1 MIGII
6 AAMDSE
12 VRDIKSAMEDG
23 IKIHHG
29 GMTFFKGKLHQKE
42 VIAVKS
48 GVGKVNAAMCTQIL
62 IDVFKVNTLIHVGVA
77 GAVHP
82 DLEIGDIVISE
93 DSCQYDMDARAFGHP
108 RGEIPNMDTTFFKA
122 DPTLIKLAETAAQE
136 LNVNYRIGR
145 VMTADLGVDS
155 HKLKEELRQEF
166 GGLCVEMEGA
176 AVGQVAMLNQVP
188 YLVIRSMS
196 DKADSNLT
204 DDYKANLEASIKN
217 GVAMVLRMVQGV
229 TMA

>member
-29 GMTFFKGKLHQKE
+29 GMTFFKGKLNGKE
-42 VIAVKS
+42 VVAVKS
-48 GVGKVNAAMCTQIL
+48 GIGKVNAAMCTQVL
-62 IDVFKVNTLIHVGVA
+62 IDVFKVTTIIHVGVA

-82 DLEIGDIVISE
+82 ELEIGDIVISE

-108 RGEIPNMDTTFFKA
+108 RGEIPNMDITFFKA
-122 DPTLIKLAETAAQE
+122 DPTLIALAVAAAEE
-136 LNVNYRIGR
+136 LEASYRVGR
-145 VMTADLGVDS
+145 IMTADLGVDS
-155 HKLKEELRQEF
+155 NKLKEELREEF

-196 DKADSNLT
+196 DKADANLT

-217 GVAMVLRMVQGV
+217 GVAMVLSMVKGV
-229 TMA
+229 A

>member
-12 VRDIKSAMEDG
+12 VRDIKSAMAEG

-29 GMTFFKGKLHQKE
+29 GMTFFKGKLQQKE

-62 IDVFKVNTLIHVGVA
+62 IDIFKVSSLIHVGVA

-136 LNVNYRIGR
+136 LKVNYRIGR

-155 HKLKEELRQEF
+155 HKLKEELREEF

-229 TMA
+229 TAA

>member
-155 HKLKEELRQEF
+155 HKLKEELREEF

>member
-12 VRDIKSAMEDG
+12 VRDIKSVMKDC
-23 IKIHHG
+23 IKIQHG
-29 GMTFFKGKLHQKE
+29 GMAFLKGKLHQKE
-42 VIAVKS
+42 VVAVKS

-62 IDVFKVNTLIHVGVA
+62 IDLFKVKTIIHVGVA

-82 DLEIGDIVISE
+82 DLEIGDIVISA

-108 RGEIPNMDTTFFKA
+108 RGEIPNMDITFFKA
-122 DPTLIKLAETAAQE
+122 DKDLIKLAEDAAKE
-136 LNVNYRIGR
+136 LKVVYRVGR
-145 VMTADLGVDS
+145 IMTADLGVNS
-155 HKLKEELRQEF
+155 NKLKEELFAEF

-176 AVGQVAMLNQVP
+176 AVGQVAVLNQVP

-196 DKADSNLT
+196 DKADSNMT
-204 DDYKANLEASIKN
+204 DDYKENLQASIKH
-217 GVAMVLRMVQGV
+217 GVAIVLSMVQGV
-229 TMA
+229 A

>member
-62 IDVFKVNTLIHVGVA
+62 IDIFKVNTIIHVGVA

-108 RGEIPNMDTTFFKA
+108 RGEIPNMDITFFKA
-122 DPTLIKLAETAAQE
+122 DPTLIKLAVAAAQE
-136 LNVNYRIGR
+136 LDATYRVGR
-145 VMTADLGVDS
+145 IMTADLGVDS
-155 HKLKEELRQEF
+155 NKLKEELREEF

-204 DDYKANLEASIKN
+204 DDYKENLATSIKN
-217 GVAMVLRMVQGV
+217 GVAMVLNMIQGV
-229 TMA
+229 A

>member
-12 VRDIKSAMEDG
+12 VRDVKSAMAEG
-23 IKIHHG
+23 IEIYHG

-42 VIAVKS
+42 VVAVKS

-62 IDVFKVNTLIHVGVA
+62 IDVFKVNAIIHVGVA

-108 RGEIPNMDTTFFKA
+108 RGEIPNMDITFFKA
-122 DPTLIKLAETAAQE
+122 DPVLIKLAVAAAEE
-136 LNVNYRIGR
+136 LGASYRVGR

-155 HKLKEELRQEF
+155 NQLKEELREEF

-196 DKADSNLT
+196 DKADSDLT

-217 GVAMVLRMVQGV
+217 GVAIVLSMVSGV
-229 TMA
+229 A

>member
-62 IDVFKVNTLIHVGVA
+62 IDIFKVSSLIHVGVA

-82 DLEIGDIVISE
+82 DLEIGDIVI
-93 DSCQYDMDARAFGHP
+93 
-108 RGEIPNMDTTFFKA
+108 
-122 DPTLIKLAETAAQE
+122 
-136 LNVNYRIGR
+136 
-145 VMTADLGVDS
+145 
-155 HKLKEELRQEF
+155 
-166 GGLCVEMEGA
+166 
-176 AVGQVAMLNQVP
+176 
-188 YLVIRSMS
+188 
-196 DKADSNLT
+196 
-204 DDYKANLEASIKN
+204 
-217 GVAMVLRMVQGV
+217 
-229 TMA
+229 

>member
-29 GMTFFKGKLHQKE
+29 GMTFFKGKLQQKE

-62 IDVFKVNTLIHVGVA
+62 IDIFKVSSLIHVGVA

-155 HKLKEELRQEF
+155 HKLKEELREEF

-196 DKADSNLT
+196 DKADANLT
-204 DDYKANLEASIKN
+204 DDYKENLEASIKN
-217 GVAMVLRMVQGV
+217 GVAMVLNMVQGV

>member
-12 VRDIKSAMEDG
+12 VKELKSSMVDG
-23 IKIHHG
+23 IEINHA
-29 GMTFFKGKLHQKE
+29 GMTFLKGTLGQKE
-42 VIAVKS
+42 AVIVKS

-62 IDVFKVNTLIHVGVA
+62 IDLFKANEIINIGVA

-82 DLEIGDIVISE
+82 DLAVGDIVISR

-108 RGEIPNMDTTFFKA
+108 WGEIPNMDMTFFNADEILVKQAEKA
-122 DPTLIKLAETAAQE
+122 AVKLNAAH
-136 LNVNYRIGR
+136 RIGR

-155 HKLKEELRQEF
+155 IELKEKLYAQF

-176 AVGQVAMLNQVP
+176 AIGQVAFLNQIP
-188 YLVIRSMS
+188 YVIIRSIS
-196 DKADSNLT
+196 DKADGNLSV
-204 DDYKANLEASIKN
+204 DYKNNLDNSIKN
-217 GVAMVLRMVQGV
+217 GVVMVLDMIREG
-229 TMA
+229 A

>member
-108 RGEIPNMDTTFFKA
+108 RGEIPNMDITFFKA

-155 HKLKEELRQEF
+155 HKLKEELREEF

-229 TMA
+229 TAA

>member
-12 VRDIKSAMEDG
+12 VRDVKLAMAEG
-23 IKIHHG
+23 IEIYHG

-42 VIAVKS
+42 VVAVKS

-62 IDVFKVNTLIHVGVA
+62 IDVFKVNTIIHVGVA

-108 RGEIPNMDTTFFKA
+108 RGEIPNMDITFFKA
-122 DPTLIKLAETAAQE
+122 DPVLIKLAVAAAEE
-136 LNVNYRIGR
+136 LGASYRVGR

-155 HKLKEELRQEF
+155 NQLKEELREEF

-196 DKADSNLT
+196 DKADSDLT

-217 GVAMVLRMVQGV
+217 GVAIVLSMVSGV
-229 TMA
+229 A

>member
-62 IDVFKVNTLIHVGVA
+62 IDLFKVSSLIHVGVA

-93 DSCQYDMDARAFGHP
+93 DSCQYDMYARAFGHP

-155 HKLKEELRQEF
+155 HKLKEELREEF

>member
-12 VRDIKSAMEDG
+12 VRDVKSAMAEG
-23 IKIHHG
+23 IEIGYG

-42 VIAVKS
+42 VVAVKS

-62 IDVFKVNTLIHVGVA
+62 IDVFKVNTIIHVGVA

-108 RGEIPNMDTTFFKA
+108 RGEIPNMDITFFKA
-122 DPTLIKLAETAAQE
+122 DSALIKLAVAAAEE
-136 LNVNYRIGR
+136 LDASYRVGR

-155 HKLKEELRQEF
+155 NQHKQELREEF

-217 GVAMVLRMVQGV
+217 GVAIVLSMVSGV
-229 TMA
+229 ASA

>member
-29 GMTFFKGKLHQKE
+29 GMTFFKGKLQQKE

-62 IDVFKVNTLIHVGVA
+62 IDIFKVSSLIHVGVA

-108 RGEIPNMDTTFFKA
+108 RGEIPNMDITFFKA

-155 HKLKEELRQEF
+155 HKLKEELREEF

-229 TMA
+229 TAA

>member
-12 VRDIKSAMEDG
+12 VRDIKSAMEEG

-108 RGEIPNMDTTFFKA
+108 RGEIPNMDITFFKA

-229 TMA
+229 TAA

>member
-42 VIAVKS
+42 VIAIKS

-108 RGEIPNMDTTFFKA
+108 RGEIPNMDITFFKA

-155 HKLKEELRQEF
+155 HKLKEELREEF

-229 TMA
+229 TAA